1 MERNNSITALVQ
13 CIEVVISKCRASL
26 TVKEIEMLEDVIH
39 LLHELDQKEQGK
51 DQQTL
56 VLILLLRISGF
67 LLNPEVIEKIKN
79 LIHQLL

>member
-39 LLHELDQKEQGK
+39 LLHELDQKEQRK
-51 DQQTL
+51 DQQML